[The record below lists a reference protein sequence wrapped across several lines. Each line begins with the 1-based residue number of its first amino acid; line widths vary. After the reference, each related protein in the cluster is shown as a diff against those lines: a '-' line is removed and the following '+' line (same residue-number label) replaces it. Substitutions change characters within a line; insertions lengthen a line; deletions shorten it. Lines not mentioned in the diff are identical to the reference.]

1 MKFVSIPVVSY
12 LDGLHALF
20 VTDLNL
26 VTWPISKKA
35 EERYREDEVV
45 PDLATPHD
53 KEMCQ

>member
-1 MKFVSIPVVSY
+1 MSIPVVSY